1 MGRGIRGN
9 CLGYNYRITDIQCA
23 LILSQLDKLS
33 LFSQRRKEIV
43 ERYNKAFL
51 SCPELFVQEE
61 IPASDTTRHVYIL
74 RIVPEKLTIDRKGF
88 FEALAAEN
96 ICCNVHYIP
105 VYWHPYYEKL
115 GYKKG
120 ICPHAEKLY
129 TEMMSLPLYYGLTDK
144 DVEDVITAVK
154 KIVAYYRK

>member
-1 MGRGIRGN
+1 MSGIVCAGGN
-9 CLGYNYRITDIQCA
+9 SGIG
-23 LILSQLDKLS
+23 
-33 LFSQRRKEIV
+33 
-43 ERYNKAFL
+43 YNKASL
-51 SCPELFVQEE
+51 YSAHCSQK
-61 IPASDTTRHVYIL
+61 
-74 RIVPEKLTIDRKGF
+74 KLTIDRKGF

-154 KIVAYYRK
+154 KNCGIL